1 MATPRRD
8 ALNRFADELIR
19 LRTLAGKPSLN
30 QLVKLT
36 AGLPHPL
43 ARSTVSDK
51 LTAKSVPDWDFVVS
65 FVTGC
70 RLHAAKAGVALE
82 ADAADLT
89 QWETAHWRMLSD
101 LDSGQGE
108 DRLAVAARIE
118 LGRHADRGAPAITS
132 SPVVRHADRHDGELP
147 RLAGLLDELRVG
159 AGGTVVISV
168 IGGPANSEK
177 GALLMWW
184 AHQVADQ
191 FPDRPLYAN
200 LFGFDPGD
208 SILDVARAM
217 RGFMDAVRG
226 AATADDGGT

>member
-8 ALNRFADELIR
+8 ALNRFANELIR
-19 LRTLAGKPSLN
+19 LRALAGKPSLN
-30 QLVKLT
+30 QLVTLT
-36 AGLPHPL
+36 ADLPHPL

-70 RLHAAKAGVALE
+70 RLHAANTGVPLE
-82 ADAADLT
+82 ADAADLGR
-89 QWETAHWRMLSD
+89 WEAAHWRMLSD
-101 LDSGQGE
+101 LDSGHGE

-118 LGRHADRGAPAITS
+118 LGRHGDRGA
-132 SPVVRHADRHDGELP
+132 D
-147 RLAGLLDELRVG
+147 LLDELCVG

-168 IGGPANSEK
+168 IGGPASSEK

-226 AATADDGGT
+226 AATADEGT